1 MYNPQQISE
10 IMNNSLYHS
19 NEWFKS
25 GRLDGARRSIQEA
38 ETWHTK
44 RWTIERGRVLIG
56 LDDAQQLI
64 ILDGRHLLQAYCLL
78 QKDIPVDVIAF
89 ESLESQNL
97 FNALY
102 H

>member
-1 MYNPQQISE
+1 M
-10 IMNNSLYHS
+10 
-19 NEWFKS
+19 K
-25 GRLDGARRSIQEA
+25 
-38 ETWHTK
+38 
-44 RWTIERGRVLIG
+44 
-56 LDDAQQLI
+56 QLI

-97 FNALY
+97 FNVLY